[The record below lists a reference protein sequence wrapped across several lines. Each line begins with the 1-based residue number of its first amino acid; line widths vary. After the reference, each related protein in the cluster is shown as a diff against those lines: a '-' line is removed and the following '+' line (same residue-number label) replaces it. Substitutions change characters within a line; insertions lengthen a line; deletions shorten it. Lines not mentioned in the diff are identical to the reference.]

1 MSRTMGRAMTFNNV
15 AVIVSCIAL
24 GLASCGDD
32 KAGGIRT
39 PGDAADP
46 PDTASVIDFDTGTYS
61 YDTGTYPRD
70 TSTAP
75 PDTSTAC
82 SSLMAPAFVTPTATM
97 DPAPDLKGGY
107 ISPGTFDL
115 VTVTSYETSTPRM
128 SESASLSFDGGAKS
142 GVFEMVWTQYMSK
155 SNWSGKYNISDF
167 NQLTLFTGCGG
178 MVNLPFSY
186 EVDPIELRVLDE
198 AKVLRVFRKR

>member
-1 MSRTMGRAMTFNNV
+1 MSRTTGRAMTFNTV
-15 AVIVSCIAL
+15 AVIISFIAL

-97 DPAPDLKGGY
+97 DPAPELRGLS
-107 ISPGTFDL
+107 ISPGTYDL
-115 VTVTSYETSTPRM
+115 VAVTSYESSTPRM
-128 SESASLSFDGGAKS
+128 SESASLTFDGVGTGGA
-142 GVFEMVWTQYMSK
+142 FEMVWTQYMSK
-155 SNWSGKYNISDF
+155 SNWSGKYEVSGF
-167 NQLTLFTGCGG
+167 NELTLHTSCGG
-178 MVNLPFSY
+178 MVKYPFLF
-186 EVDPIELRVLDE
+186 EMNPIELRLLDE